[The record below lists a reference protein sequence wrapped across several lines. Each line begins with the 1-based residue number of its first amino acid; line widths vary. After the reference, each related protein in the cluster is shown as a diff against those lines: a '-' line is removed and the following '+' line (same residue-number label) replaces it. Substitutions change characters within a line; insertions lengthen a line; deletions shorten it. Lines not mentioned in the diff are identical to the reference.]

1 VCAGLQ
7 YAVSKH
13 LCERLQR
20 GIEFTE
26 YKVSK
31 WIPFLFFYFYY
42 NDFKF
47 SYLTIFLCLP
57 SSGFNWWINW
67 KISLFTCLGTKFSP
81 RDQDN
86 FHVKQKNISVVL
98 PSYPINI
105 RVNLSRGLIIFGHT
119 NRDEYSDLVNVF
131 KKNQL
136 KSSDEK
142 RYEYQFWTLIS
153 QELMSVGSTLVVSG
167 GVASNQFIR
176 YINKDFSSAYRSLFS
191 CCAAAKN
198 V

>member
-1 VCAGLQ
+1 M
-7 YAVSKH
+7 
-13 LCERLQR
+13 
-20 GIEFTE
+20 
-26 YKVSK
+26 
-31 WIPFLFFYFYY
+31 
-42 NDFKF
+42 
-47 SYLTIFLCLP
+47 
-57 SSGFNWWINW
+57 
-67 KISLFTCLGTKFSP
+67 LGNPVLP

-142 RYEYQFWTLIS
+142 RYKYHDPVLNFDFIGADECREYFGCFR
-153 QELMSVGSTLVVSG
+153 GSS
-167 GVASNQFIR
+167 
-176 YINKDFSSAYRSLFS
+176 K
-191 CCAAAKN
+191 
-198 V
+198 